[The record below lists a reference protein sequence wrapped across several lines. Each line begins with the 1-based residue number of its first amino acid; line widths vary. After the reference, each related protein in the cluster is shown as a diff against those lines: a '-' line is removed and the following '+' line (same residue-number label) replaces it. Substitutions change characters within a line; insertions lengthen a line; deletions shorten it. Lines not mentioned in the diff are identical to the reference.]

1 MFGRRE
7 EEQDA
12 ASSSSTCYCWE
23 TFWRQSLSS
32 APMLLTDFFE
42 SGTTNNG
49 MEHGSISLLRV
60 PRDRRREAPQ
70 RRYNNT
76 VPRSLALIFFA
87 DASREFR

>member
-1 MFGRRE
+1 MLLLGNILEAIIVVR
-7 EEQDA
+7 
-12 ASSSSTCYCWE
+12 
-23 TFWRQSLSS
+23 
-32 APMLLTDFFE
+32 PMLLTDFE

-70 RRYNNT
+70 RRYNIT